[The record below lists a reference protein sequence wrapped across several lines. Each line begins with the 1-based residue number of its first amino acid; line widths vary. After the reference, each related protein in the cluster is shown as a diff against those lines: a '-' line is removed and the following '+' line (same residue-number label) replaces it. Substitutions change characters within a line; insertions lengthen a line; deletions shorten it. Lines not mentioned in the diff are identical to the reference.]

1 MTRRDYQLLTDVLKE
16 IPIYRKDAEL
26 IGIDPFVR
34 LTDELAD
41 ALAQDNKAFDKD
53 KFINDIRGL

>member
-1 MTRRDYQLLTDVLKE
+1 MVRRDYQLLTDVLKTALDKTALDHDY
-16 IPIYRKDAEL
+16 IYLKGKVIEPLAE
-26 IGIDPFVR
+26 
-34 LTDELAD
+34 